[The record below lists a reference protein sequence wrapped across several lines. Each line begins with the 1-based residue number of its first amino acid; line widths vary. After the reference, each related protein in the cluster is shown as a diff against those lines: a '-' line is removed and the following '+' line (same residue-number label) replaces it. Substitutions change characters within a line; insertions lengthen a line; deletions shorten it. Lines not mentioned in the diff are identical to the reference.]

1 MRQLRGIP
9 KPALRLL
16 ACVLLAA
23 TVVGVAS
30 AQTLNQ
36 IEKKG
41 EVTIGVVTGVPPFG
55 SIDASGKTVGYDVD
69 VANLV
74 AKDLGVK
81 AKIVP
86 LTPPARI
93 PALQSGKVDI
103 LVATLAPTTE
113 RAKSVMFTMP
123 YSAFQQVIVAKNSA
137 NESSLKDMVGK
148 SIGVPRGSPQDV
160 QLTKLALKGTKIVRF
175 QDDAA
180 AAQALFSGQVDAIA
194 IPNTTAN
201 DILKKRNEQGNYEI
215 KFAFSQQPN
224 SIAVRSDAFQ
234 LHQWLNDFLYNIKLD
249 GQLNAISEKWIG
261 TPLPNLPVF

>member
-1 MRQLRGIP
+1 M
-9 KPALRLL
+9 
-16 ACVLLAA
+16 AA
-23 TVVGVAS
+23 MVSVAS
-30 AQTLNQ
+30 AQTLDQ

-69 VANLV
+69 VANLL

-137 NESSLKDMVGK
+137 KESSLKDMVGK

-160 QLTKLALKGTKIVRF
+160 QLTGMNLKGTKIVRF

-194 IPNTTAN
+194 IPNTTAL

-215 KFAFSQQPN
+215 KFAFSEQPN
-224 SIAVRSDAFQ
+224 SIAVRQDAFQ
-234 LHQWLNDFLYNIKLD
+234 LHQWLNDFLYNIKLN
-249 GQLNAISEKWIG
+249 GELNAISEKWIG